1 MKQFKQKL
9 KLLLFS
15 AISISLP
22 ILFVE
27 FGMVV
32 LEPWLPMGMFQYD
45 ADLGFRVRSHTKV
58 WGAETNNF
66 GFNDRD
72 YELQKAPGTYRIL
85 VIGDSYN
92 WAGGRPNNY
101 VTLLRKK
108 FNQRYGKGKVEVINA
123 GYPNTQTAQ
132 QLALLKKYA
141 LQYNPDMVIL
151 GFYVGNDYLEG
162 DPHIKR
168 IVVNDSFINLER
180 DKETIFLGYPV
191 LSQSRLI
198 TFVQQKYKALTE
210 AYLRDADGILTET
223 AYLQVELDRIDVA
236 SLESLKTGKYKQ
248 NIDYILN
255 SLSEMSDL
263 LRAKNIKFMTVIIP
277 DEYQVREKLRND
289 IFAKFNRKPQE
300 YDLELPQKVVKERLG
315 LLQVPYLD
323 ILPKFIAESK
333 SQSLYKPRD
342 THWNDD
348 GNLLAANLLFDYL
361 LPQVDR
367 EVAKPSKI
375 E

>member
-1 MKQFKQKL
+1 
-9 KLLLFS
+9 
-15 AISISLP
+15 
-22 ILFVE
+22 
-27 FGMVV
+27 MVV

-45 ADLGFRVRSHTKV
+45 ADLGFRVRSHTNV

-92 WAGGRPNNY
+92 WAGGRPKNY

-210 AYLRDADGILTET
+210 AYLRDADGILTEA

-255 SLSEMSDL
+255 SLSEMSEL

-289 IFAKFNRKPQE
+289 VFAKFNRKPQE
-300 YDLELPQKVVKERLG
+300 YDLELPQKLVKERLG

-323 ILPKFIAESK
+323 ILPRFVAESK
-333 SQSLYKPRD
+333 SQSLYKLRD

-348 GNLLAANLLFDYL
+348 GNLLAANLLFDHL

-367 EVAKPSKI
+367 EVTKPSKI
-375 E
+375 Q